1 MNVEVT
7 DLEQLAQF
15 SKFHVQMG
23 MFLKQVT
30 ELQTRIGIAELL
42 QDQKE
47 LGLEVEPED
56 VDALRAQTIIVY
68 KSLRNRSAAFI
79 REVMDIS
86 GRAKAP
92 RRAPANGTP
101 EPAPVPLPEPMPVT
115 EPLEAS
121 VAPEEGS
128 DIEFDI
134 Q

>member
-1 MNVEVT
+1 MSNIEVT

-42 QDQKE
+42 EDQKE

-56 VDALRAQTIIVY
+56 VDALRAQMIVCY

-79 REVMDIS
+79 REVMEIS
-86 GRAKAP
+86 ERGRKTYK
-92 RRAPANGTP
+92 RSDGNGTSEPPPAPPP
-101 EPAPVPLPEPMPVT
+101 EPVAVT
-115 EPLEAS
+115 EAP
-121 VAPEEGS
+121 VAPEEDTS
-128 DIEFDI
+128 IEFDI